1 MMESMHPNNPNEGE
15 NVNENMLLLL
25 SEGTKESANRLK
37 AVISCSICLEIL
49 SNVSIVGTC
58 GHSYCGTCLDR
69 YRRKASSDHGGSVCP
84 LCKTPFECGK
94 DVIVST
100 SVGALVQSVGELLSE
115 LEKLLPK
122 PVVPLRSL
130 VRVHSGRAGQSR
142 IARSTSSSSSS
153 SAVVVVG
160 TAKPAEGANATEVA
174 TNNNNNAAPSS
185 SSSPGKKQKKEN
197 ENTGPNELEPTAA
210 LERLLDNKPPE
221 IVVNNNNDHNNNI
234 GNEIM
239 RQSSSATTCSTIES
253 HEILI
258 HSTPVPPS
266 TALSSHRSSK
276 SAPSTASSTDFHTP
290 TPSKQSDKSGKHS
303 KTNATNTNESRS
315 SRGSSRHTPQSSDAT
330 SNGAKPDKFQVG
342 DVVDV
347 LPRTWIGINKPGG
360 AATIIAVH
368 EEASNSSNVSGTNNS
383 TEQPW
388 VNTDATADA
397 GEVGLSYDVKYI
409 LSTGQDTYV
418 PHYFVE
424 YPKEIARHQRRHKP
438 VNYAEPDTQ
447 AFDALISF
455 ERSTSF
461 AEDTKKS
468 AIPRS
473 VSSSEKKR
481 KRHQDRNNIILDDNV
496 STVSHASTDYMSSDA
511 PDTASSLTDSSS
523 KSKKR
528 HGKSPDK
535 RSSSNNS
542 SSSSSSSSSSTSSS
556 RKHTGSAFANT
567 EIVLLSTSLD
577 DKEYNR
583 LLEFSQQFDVAMGS
597 NGSAGKAPAM
607 THLVVATNS
616 KNLFM
621 HRTMKFLEAIMGT

>member
-1 MMESMHPNNPNEGE
+1 MMEMTESMHPNNPNEGE
-15 NVNENMLLLL
+15 NVNDNVLLLP
-25 SEGTKESANRLK
+25 EGTKESANRLK
-37 AVISCSICLEIL
+37 AVVSCSICLEVL

-84 LCKTPFECGK
+84 ICKTPFECGK

-100 SVGALVQSVGELLSE
+100 TVGALVQSVGELLSE

-197 ENTGPNELEPTAA
+197 ENTGSNELEPLAA
-210 LERLLDNKPPE
+210 LERLLDDKPPA
-221 IVVNNNNDHNNNI
+221 IVVSNNNDHNSNI

-258 HSTPVPPS
+258 HSTPVPPP
-266 TALSSHRSSK
+266 TAPSSHRSSK
-276 SAPSTASSTDFHTP
+276 STPSTASSTDFHTP
-290 TPSKQSDKSGKHS
+290 TTSKQSDKTGKQS
-303 KTNATNTNESRS
+303 KINATNTNESRS

-330 SNGAKPDKFQVG
+330 SHGAKPDKFQVG

-368 EEASNSSNVSGTNNS
+368 EEASSSSSNVSGTNNS
-383 TEQPW
+383 TEQTC
-388 VNTDATADA
+388 VNTEATADA
-397 GEVGLSYDVKYI
+397 GEVGLYYDVKYI

-461 AEDTKKS
+461 AEDSKKS

-481 KRHQDRNNIILDDNV
+481 KRRQDHNNDISDDNV
-496 STVSHASTDYMSSDA
+496 STVSHASTDYMGSDA

-523 KSKKR
+523 KSKKK
-528 HGKSPDK
+528 HSKSLDK
-535 RSSSNNS
+535 RSSSSNS
-542 SSSSSSSSSSTSSS
+542 SSNSSTSSS